1 MLLDRATGLADK
13 IVRYQT
19 LKSAAKQADMV
30 RTRAEQVGPV
40 ATLVTQAGDALS
52 RFEAAG
58 IPVEFV
64 PANAK
69 ELSEKAK
76 TLREIAS
83 ADPAMAHLPFNF
95 SHDFINRLKG
105 IAAGVDAVLQERWR
119 RFVSENSPSGSD
131 EVLDA
136 LDKLPQLRA
145 GVAQIRQCRQKINAL
160 ASSPPS
166 DPTRAVTQLA
176 EIAAEHQAAWSALTT
191 DNLPPAVI
199 LFLRACAG
207 EGAPVASLT
216 DEVRN
221 WLEARNLLSSLRI
234 RIG

>member
-1 MLLDRATGLADK
+1 MLLDRAKGLADK
-13 IVRYQT
+13 IGRYQT
-19 LKSAAKQADMV
+19 LKSAAKQAEMV
-30 RTRAEQVGPV
+30 RTRAEQVGPT
-40 ATLVTQAGDALS
+40 ATLLTQAREALS
-52 RFEAAG
+52 RFDAAG
-58 IPVEFV
+58 IQVEFM

-76 TLREIAS
+76 KLREIAA
-83 ADPAMAHLPFNF
+83 ADPAMADIPFNF
-95 SHDFINRLKG
+95 SHDFISRLKG
-105 IAAGVDAVLQERWR
+105 IAAGVDAALQDRWR
-119 RFVSENSPSGSD
+119 KFISENTPSGSD

-136 LDKLPQLRA
+136 LDKLPQLRS

-166 DPTRAVTQLA
+166 DPTRAVTQLG
-176 EIAAEHQAAWSALTT
+176 EIVAEHQAAWSALTT

-199 LFLRACAG
+199 VFLRACAG
-207 EGAPVASLT
+207 TGAPVASLT